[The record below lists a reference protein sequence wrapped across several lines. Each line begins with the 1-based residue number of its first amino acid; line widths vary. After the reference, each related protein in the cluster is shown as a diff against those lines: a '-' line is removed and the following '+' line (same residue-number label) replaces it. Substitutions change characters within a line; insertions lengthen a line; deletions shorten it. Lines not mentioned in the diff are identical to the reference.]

1 MHWVIHYKLEI
12 IVRANIFNQEGKEGK
27 RGGYITKAYRGCQ
40 SGNDVEINISNILWV
55 KIKINYWRSNYLGW
69 SKGQN

>member
-40 SGNDVEINISNILWV
+40 SGNDVEINISNIL
-55 KIKINYWRSNYLGW
+55 
-69 SKGQN
+69 